1 MTESRLVTDLEIRPM
16 TAADIEAAAA
26 IYEVGGWGERREYL
40 EWQLASPAMRLLVG
54 VRGSAVVAS
63 GMAAINGPVGWIG
76 SIFVDA
82 SMRSRGYGRALTEAA
97 CALIDAAGCRTQALI
112 ASPFGKPLYDKMG
125 FRVDEYYQ
133 ILEARPLANA
143 PTPPPGRILRPM
155 RPDDLSRVHAL
166 DRQAT
171 GEDRGHILDSLA
183 GSGWVVESGGG
194 LGGFLVS
201 ILPAGGTVV
210 APEIDD
216 AVCLLDQL
224 RHLGVGRTE
233 TVHAAVPQG
242 HESGWRGLERL
253 GWSPA
258 FQTPRMLRGP
268 EIDWEPALIWGVLTF
283 AFG

>member
-1 MTESRLVTDLEIRPM
+1 VTDLEIRPM
-16 TAADIEAAAA
+16 TTTDIEAAAA
-26 IYEVGGWGERREYL
+26 IYKAGGWGERREYL

-54 VRGSAVVAS
+54 VRGGAVVAT
-63 GMAAINGPVGWIG
+63 GMAAINAPVGWLG
-76 SIFVDA
+76 SIFVNA

-97 CALIDAAGCRTQALI
+97 CALVDAAGCRTQALI

-133 ILEARPLANA
+133 ILEAGPLANA

-155 RPDDLSRVHAL
+155 RPDDLDQAHAL

-171 GEDRGHILDSLA
+171 GEDRSPIIDSLA
-183 GSGWVVESGGG
+183 GSGWVVDSEGG
-194 LGGFLVS
+194 LGGFLLS
-201 ILPAGGTVV
+201 ILPGGTVV

-233 TVHAAVPQG
+233 TVHAAVPQV
-242 HESGWRGLERL
+242 HESGWRGPAQLS
-253 GWSPA
+253 WSPT

-268 EIDWEPALIWGVLTF
+268 EIDWQPTLIWGVLSF

>member
-1 MTESRLVTDLEIRPM
+1 VTDLEIRPM
-16 TAADIEAAAA
+16 TAADIEAAVAMYQA
-26 IYEVGGWGERREYL
+26 GEWGERREYL
-40 EWQLASPAMRLLVG
+40 EWQLASPHMRLLVG
-54 VRGSAVVAS
+54 VCDGAVVAT
-63 GMAAINGPVGWIG
+63 GLAAINGPVGWIG

-97 CALIDAAGCRTQALI
+97 CALIDAAGCQTQALI

-133 ILEARPLANA
+133 ILEAGLLAKA

-155 RPDDLSRVHAL
+155 RPDDLERVHSL

-171 GEDRGHILDSLA
+171 GEDRSHILDSLA
-183 GSGWVVESGGG
+183 GSGWVVESEGG

-201 ILPAGGTVV
+201 ILPGGGTVV

-233 TVHAAVPQG
+233 TVHAAVPRV
-242 HESGWRGLERL
+242 HESGWRGLEQL
-253 GWSPA
+253 GWSRA

-268 EIDWEPALIWGVLTF
+268 AIDWDPTLIWGVLTF
-283 AFG
+283 AYG

>member
-1 MTESRLVTDLEIRPM
+1 MTDLEIRPM
-16 TAADIEAAAA
+16 TAADIEAAVAMYRA
-26 IYEVGGWGERREYL
+26 GGWGERREYL
-40 EWQLASPAMRLLVG
+40 EWQLAGPHMSLLVG
-54 VRGSAVVAS
+54 LRDGAVVAT

-76 SIFVDA
+76 SIFVDTA
-82 SMRSRGYGRALTEAA
+82 MRSRGYGRALTDAA
-97 CALIDAAGCRTQALI
+97 CARVDQAGCRTQALI

-133 ILEARPLANA
+133 ILDAGPLASA

-155 RPDDLSRVHAL
+155 RPDDLDRIHSL

-183 GSGWVVESGGG
+183 GSGWVVESEGDV
-194 LGGFLVS
+194 GGFLVS
-201 ILPAGGTVV
+201 ILPGGGTVV

-224 RHLGVGRTE
+224 RHLGVGKTE
-233 TVHAAVPQG
+233 TVHAAVPRV
-242 HESGWRGLERL
+242 HESGWRGLEQL

-268 EIDWEPALIWGVLTF
+268 AIDWEPWLIWGVLTF

>member
-1 MTESRLVTDLEIRPM
+1 VTDLEIRPL
-16 TAADIEAAAA
+16 TTADIEAVAA
-26 IYEVGGWGERREYL
+26 IYKAGGWGERREYL

-54 VRGSAVVAS
+54 VRGGAVVAT
-63 GMAAINGPVGWIG
+63 GMAAINGPAGWIG

-97 CALIDAAGCRTQALI
+97 CALVDAAGCRTQALI

-133 ILEARPLANA
+133 SLEAGPLAND

-155 RPDDLSRVHAL
+155 RPHDLDQVHAL
-166 DRQAT
+166 DQQAT
-171 GEDRGHILDSLA
+171 GEDQSPILDSLA
-183 GSGWVVESGGG
+183 GSGWVVDSEGV
-194 LGGFLVS
+194 LGGFLLS
-201 ILPAGGTVV
+201 ILPGGGTVV

-216 AVCLLDQL
+216 AACLLDQL
-224 RHLGVGRTE
+224 LHLGVGRTE
-233 TVHAAVPQG
+233 TVHAAVPQV
-242 HESGWRGLERL
+242 HESGSRGLAQL
-253 GWSPA
+253 GWSPT

-268 EIDWEPALIWGVLTF
+268 EIDWQPTLIWGVLSF

>member
-1 MTESRLVTDLEIRPM
+1 MV
-16 TAADIEAAAA
+16 AADVEAAVAM
-26 IYEVGGWGERREYL
+26 YKSGGWGERREYL
-40 EWQLASPAMRLLVG
+40 EWQLASSHMSLLVG
-54 VRGSAVVAS
+54 LRNGAVVAT
-63 GMAAINGPVGWIG
+63 GLAVINGPVGWIG
-76 SIFVDA
+76 SIFVDV
-82 SMRSRGYGRALTEAA
+82 SMRSRGYWRALTDAA
-97 CALIDAAGCRTQALI
+97 CALVDAAGCRTQALI

-133 ILEARPLANA
+133 ILEAGPIANA

-155 RPDDLSRVHAL
+155 GPDDLERVRSL

-171 GEDRGHILDSLA
+171 GEDRSHILDSLA
-183 GSGWVVESGGG
+183 ESGWVVEAEGE
-194 LGGFLVS
+194 LRGFLVS
-201 ILPAGGTVV
+201 ILPGSGTVV

-216 AVCLLDQL
+216 AACLLDQL

-233 TVHAAVPQG
+233 TVHAAVPRV

-253 GWSPA
+253 GWSRA

-268 EIDWEPALIWGVLTF
+268 AIDWEPSLIWGVLTF

>member
-1 MTESRLVTDLEIRPM
+1 MTDLEIRPM
-16 TAADIEAAAA
+16 TAADIDAAVAMYQA
-26 IYEVGGWGERREYL
+26 GGWGERRRYL
-40 EWQLASPAMRLLVG
+40 EWQFASPAMRLLVG
-54 VRGSAVVAS
+54 VRDGAVVAT

-82 SMRSRGYGRALTEAA
+82 SMRSRGYGQALTEAA

-112 ASPFGKPLYDKMG
+112 ASPLGKPLYDKMG

-133 ILEARPLANA
+133 ILEAVPLANA

-155 RPDDLSRVHAL
+155 RPEDLDRVHAL

-171 GEDRGHILDSLA
+171 GEDRSYILDSLA
-183 GSGWVVESGGG
+183 GSGWVVESEGE
-194 LGGFLVS
+194 LEGFLVS
-201 ILPAGGTVV
+201 ILPGGGTVV

-233 TVHAAVPQG
+233 TFHAAVPQV
-242 HESGWRGLERL
+242 HESGWRGLEQL
-253 GWSPA
+253 GWNRS
-258 FQTPRMLRGP
+258 FLTPRMLRGP
-268 EIDWEPALIWGVLTF
+268 AIDWDPTLIWGVLTF